1 MSEKLI
7 TMELSQAERQLIEIL
22 RHQDAQDFTLTV
34 HVDNDRAHSNSS
46 AVYGHRHY
54 FTRFDIRLEDHD
66 LGKSS
71 TGSGPD
77 FDTAWD
83 NVLPASAT
91 IWSRW
96 RHTARR

>member
-22 RHQDAQDFTLTV
+22 RHQDAQNFTLTV
-34 HVDNDRAHSNSS
+34 HVDND
-46 AVYGHRHY
+46 
-54 FTRFDIRLEDHD
+54 RFDIRLEDHD

-91 IWSRW
+91 TWSRW
-96 RHTARR
+96 RRTARR